1 MKATVYST
9 SAFEKPYLKAGD
21 KDQLKLHYHKKNLNK
36 ETVPLAEGSEAV
48 VIFTS
53 DKANKEILKALK
65 DIGVKYV
72 ATRSMGTDHIDTDTA
87 KELGIK
93 VANVPHY
100 SPYSVAEHSVALML
114 ALNRKLLPADLKVKN
129 YDFRLK
135 GLVGFDMNGKTVGIL
150 GAGEIG
156 AISAKILYGL
166 GCKILI
172 YDIKKNEELIEKYD
186 AKYVELDELCQ
197 KSDIVTMH
205 APLTEETKHI
215 VDSDKINKMKDGVMI
230 INTAR
235 GALCKTEDLIDG
247 LNSGK
252 IGYLGMDVYE
262 NESGLFFKDHS
273 TEHIKDNLFINLLGY
288 KNVLITAHQAFLTR
302 EAIKNDMEATL
313 ENLKAWSKGEKP
325 ENEI

>member
-9 SAFEKPYLKAGD
+9 STFEMPYLKSGD
-21 KDQLKLHYHKKNLNK
+21 NDNIQLEYHTKSLDK
-36 ETVPLAEGSEAV
+36 ETVSLAEGSEAV
-48 VIFTS
+48 VIFTN
-53 DKANKEILKALK
+53 DKANRETLKALK
-65 DIGVKYV
+65 DIGVKYI
-72 ATRSMGTDHIDTDTA
+72 ATRTMGTDHIDIDKA
-87 KELGIK
+87 KELGLK

-114 ALNRKLLPADLKVKN
+114 ALNRNLLSANLKVKN

-135 GLVGFDMNGKTVGIL
+135 GLVGFNMNDKTVGIL

-156 AISAKILYGL
+156 AVSAKILNGL

-172 YDIKKNEELIEKYD
+172 YDIKKNEELIDKYN
-186 AKYVELDELCQ
+186 AQYVDIDELCE
-197 KSDIVTMH
+197 KSDIITIH
-205 APLTEETKHI
+205 APLTDETKHM
-215 VDSDKINKMKDGVMI
+215 VNSEQINKMKDGVML

-235 GALCKTEDLIDG
+235 GAICKTEDLIEG
-247 LNSGK
+247 LSSGK

-262 NESGLFFKDHS
+262 NETGLFFEDHS

-302 EAIKNDMEATL
+302 EAIKDDMDATL
-313 ENLKAWSKGEKP
+313 ENLKAWYREEKP